1 MINPNVSYLSMSSLC
16 FHGVKLRVL
25 VCLSRCLRFSFF
37 TFLSLSLSPSLS
49 LCLSL
54 SLPFC
59 CSEGATALHWAATT
73 GHVSVMKELLK
84 LKARQLQLDSAS
96 VGLNRET
103 QDFTFPNLPWW
114 SSVPQIIGTPNQEEG
129 RRHHNLWAVLH
140 E

>member
-1 MINPNVSYLSMSSLC
+1 MIKHDKPKRFISFNVQSM
-16 FHGVKLRVL
+16 
-25 VCLSRCLRFSFF
+25 LSRREIAGSRLSVSVSPFLFFS
-37 TFLSLSLSPSLS
+37 LALSLSPS
-49 LCLSL
+49 LSL

-114 SSVPQIIGTPNQEEG
+114 SSVPQIIGAPNQEEG